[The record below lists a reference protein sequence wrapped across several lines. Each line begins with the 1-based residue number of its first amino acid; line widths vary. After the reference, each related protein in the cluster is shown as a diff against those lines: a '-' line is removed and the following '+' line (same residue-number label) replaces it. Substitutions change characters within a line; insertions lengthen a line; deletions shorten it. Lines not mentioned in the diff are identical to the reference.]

1 MDHLSK
7 GKEGEEKAIAYLL
20 NQGIEIIERNY
31 RAGKFELDIIAR
43 QAPFLLIIEV
53 KFRKNNAYG
62 YPEHSVTET
71 KFRNMQNAA
80 VVYMEQ
86 QLYEGPVRYDVI
98 AITNNQEPIW
108 FKDVSF

>member
-43 QAPFLLIIEV
+43 LNSEKIM
-53 KFRKNNAYG
+53 
-62 YPEHSVTET
+62 H
-71 KFRNMQNAA
+71 M
-80 VVYMEQ
+80 
-86 QLYEGPVRYDVI
+86 
-98 AITNNQEPIW
+98 AIQSIL
-108 FKDVSF
+108 